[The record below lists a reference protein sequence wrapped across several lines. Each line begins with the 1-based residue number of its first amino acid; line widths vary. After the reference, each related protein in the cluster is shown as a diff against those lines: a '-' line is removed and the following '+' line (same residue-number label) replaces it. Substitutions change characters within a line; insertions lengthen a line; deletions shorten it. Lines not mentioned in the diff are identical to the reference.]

1 MNKNVLVRHLYSLL
15 LTFGLCSFVIFNVDE
30 DKDLEKNEL
39 SYSDRKIDLKFAGL
53 EEIIPLDASKFRTD
67 IYLSDVDLN
76 DAGVHA
82 LEQILMVLKNYMN
95 SSQFKNGKLSVRKG
109 DETGV
114 EVQLYTLNGV
124 PTELEVISGNV
135 EYSGTYPQIEFEFE
149 FLLSNGESLEG
160 SYSKEIESF
169 KYYF

>member
-15 LTFGLCSFVIFNVDE
+15 LAFGLCSFVIFNVDE
-30 DKDLEKNEL
+30 DKELEKNEL

-82 LEQILMVLKNYMN
+82 HEQILMVLKNYMN

-135 EYSGTYPQIEFEFE
+135 EYSVTYPQIEFEFE